1 MLKSKINYKPS
12 YNTEVR
18 KIILKKE
25 IIVLFNSTNLI
36 QYYKNKKC
44 VLLKFILY
52 IHVEKL
58 PCYKRI
64 NKSINWEYYN

>member
-25 IIVLFNSTNLI
+25 IIVLFNS
-36 QYYKNKKC
+36 
-44 VLLKFILY
+44 IL
-52 IHVEKL
+52 
-58 PCYKRI
+58 
-64 NKSINWEYYN
+64 

>member
-12 YNTEVR
+12 CNTEVR

-25 IIVLFNSTNLI
+25 IIVLFNSANLI

-44 VLLKFILY
+44 VLLKFILH
-52 IHVEKL
+52 IHVKKL

-64 NKSINWEYYN
+64 NKSIN